1 MINRLSNP
9 INRNRSAAKISKV
22 MSSSVDVPGGQHGD
36 DWGEVQHQSRDWW
49 RWRPQSVLKV
59 IEIAASLSGDVRN
72 FFYEFDAKIMEL
84 VYLRSTLPSRL
95 TLWESGRGHVEPLW
109 SLLQSTQRLGHQRR
123 RSRIK
128 CCRGPLWCQ
137 RSSLVGLS
145 SSSETRKHC
154 HHRKGGTNKDNLLSK
169 GNSLYAW
176 CPVRFETSP
185 FIASI
190 TENKENFSKKKQGK
204 WKRESILTAD
214 EAFPY
219 TMFECFS
226 SF

>member
-1 MINRLSNP
+1 M
-9 INRNRSAAKISKV
+9 KIAI
-22 MSSSVDVPGGQHGD
+22 
-36 DWGEVQHQSRDWW
+36 
-49 RWRPQSVLKV
+49 SVLKV

-72 FFYEFDAKIMEL
+72 FFYNCEFDAKITEL

-95 TLWESGRGHVEPLW
+95 TLWESGRDHVEPLW

-123 RSRIK
+123 RSRTK
-128 CCRGPLWCQ
+128 CCRCPLWCQ

-169 GNSLYAW
+169 GNSLFAR

-185 FIASI
+185 FRGSI
-190 TENKENFSKKKQGK
+190 TENMVNFKNWNK
-204 WKRESILTAD
+204 
-214 EAFPY
+214 
-219 TMFECFS
+219 
-226 SF
+226 